1 MTVDDLFEAAG
12 DAAAMHD
19 SNDAVEGA
27 GMFDKVE
34 INNMDPH
41 AISDARIGD
50 EPAAAASAA
59 QHAAVTGA
67 AAAASSAAAVAVAAG
82 MTPES
87 VKRAAA
93 APSPPQ
99 GVGNPEELDIGDD
112 WDDGG

>member
-67 AAAASSAAAVAVAAG
+67 TELLTSEGKSATANHRI
-82 MTPES
+82 TS
-87 VKRAAA
+87 RTK
-93 APSPPQ
+93 
-99 GVGNPEELDIGDD
+99 
-112 WDDGG
+112 